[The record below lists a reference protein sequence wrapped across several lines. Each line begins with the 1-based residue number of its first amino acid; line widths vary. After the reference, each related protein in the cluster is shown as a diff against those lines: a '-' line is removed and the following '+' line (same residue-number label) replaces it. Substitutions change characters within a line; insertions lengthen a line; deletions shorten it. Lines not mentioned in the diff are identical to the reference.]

1 MLTLKNGSH
10 SHLHMQAP
18 AAPSWATYG
27 RFTIRYR
34 SDHQS
39 YAQTRTYYNS
49 SFINDTHVKMSFT
62 LTSLTRDTQ
71 YSIEI
76 RAEVQNS
83 ACYYYYYTYGN
94 YSDPVLFR
102 TNATCK

>member
-1 MLTLKNGSH
+1 MIFI
-10 SHLHMQAP
+10 QAP
-18 AAPSWATYG
+18 AAPSWATYR
-27 RFTIRYR
+27 RFSVRYQ
-34 SDHQS
+34 SDQQR

-49 SFINDTHVKMSFT
+49 SFINDTDVEMSFT

-83 ACYYYYYTYGN
+83 ACRYYYYTYGN
-94 YSDPVLFR
+94 YSDPVSFR